1 MHLAEA
7 VRKGAGIP
15 TRAVGLIDDPQQAE
29 AVIAEGRADMV
40 ALARAFLAD
49 PRWGWRAA
57 ATFKE
62 KIHPA
67 PQLARSVTT
76 MEHWMKAAG

>member
-1 MHLAEA
+1 IVA
-7 VRKGAGIP
+7 
-15 TRAVGLIDDPQQAE
+15 D
-29 AVIAEGRADMV
+29 GRADMV

-57 ATFKE
+57 ATFSE
-62 KIHPA
+62 EIRPA

-76 MEHWMKAAG
+76 MQHWMKAAG